1 MVIETGAPRPVARQ
15 SSFDFNLMRA
25 MEVFATV
32 VETRNVTRA
41 AELLGMTQSAASQQ
55 LRNLEGAF
63 DTRVFDRSARP
74 LELTPAGI
82 ALHRRA
88 LHILGQVDDLKADLR
103 RLDAAP
109 LPLLRVGVLAS
120 IATTLTPAILALARD
135 RFAIPEVSL
144 YAGLGS
150 DHAPLLRGRQADL
163 VISSDPLFDLDGLVR
178 LPILRERFLL
188 VTPKAFAGP
197 RDSLPALA
205 RQLPLVRF
213 GPDTPTGRRIDQ
225 HLRRIRLPLPRAI
238 EADRASMVLA
248 AVGAGR
254 GFALASPTL
263 LIDGLVEGLPI
274 AVHPLPAASLTR
286 DITLVAREKEL
297 GELPEALAR
306 EIARVLAKAIRKA
319 LPHVPEDTVDLGTAP

>member
-1 MVIETGAPRPVARQ
+1 MARQ
-15 SSFDFNLMRA
+15 SAFDFNLMRA
-25 MEVFATV
+25 MEVFASV

-55 LRNLEGAF
+55 LRNLENAF
-63 DTRVFDRSARP
+63 GTRVFDRAARP
-74 LELTPAGI
+74 LELTPAGV

-103 RLDAAP
+103 RLDSAP

-120 IATTLTPAILALARD
+120 IATTLTPAILTLACD

-150 DHAPLLRGRQADL
+150 EHAALLRSRQADL

-188 VTPKAFAGP
+188 VTPKVFDGP
-197 RDSLPALA
+197 RDDLTALA
-205 RQLPLVRF
+205 RRLALVRF
-213 GPDTPTGRRIDQ
+213 GPDTPIGRRVDQ
-225 HLRRIRLPLPRAI
+225 HLRRIRLQVPRTI

-274 AVHPLPAASLTR
+274 TVSPLPAASLTR
-286 DITLVAREKEL
+286 DITLVARDKEL
-297 GELPEALAR
+297 SELPEVLAR
-306 EIARVLAKAIRKA
+306 EITRVLTRAIKKT
-319 LPHVPEDTVDLGTAP
+319 LPNVPDGIVEPDATV